1 MKSLIMLCT
10 TLLLINVACKKDNID
25 IITNLSIDNTKWNL
39 IDIINSTTYEEIIP
53 PEDINIVI
61 TFFDSTIV
69 SLAVC
74 NTGQGIYTTRKD
86 SINISCGFTKMWC
99 KLGSKYPIIWESV
112 YIQNLNSSM
121 KFKINDDELLLYSSG
136 EYNLKFKNIDK

>member
-1 MKSLIMLCT
+1 
-10 TLLLINVACKKDNID
+10 
-25 IITNLSIDNTKWNL
+25 
-39 IDIINSTTYEEIIP
+39 
-53 PEDINIVI
+53 
-61 TFFDSTIV
+61 
-69 SLAVC
+69 
-74 NTGQGIYTTRKD
+74 
-86 SINISCGFTKMWC
+86 MWC